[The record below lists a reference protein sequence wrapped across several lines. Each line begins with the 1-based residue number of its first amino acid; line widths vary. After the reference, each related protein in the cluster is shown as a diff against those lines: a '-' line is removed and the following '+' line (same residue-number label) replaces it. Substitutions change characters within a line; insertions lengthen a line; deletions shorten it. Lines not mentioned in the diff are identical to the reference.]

1 MKRWIL
7 VGIALMLGALALP
20 VLGGAQGGGEG
31 GAWGR
36 QEHGMGPRFM
46 ALLENDRVRTAL
58 GLTDQ
63 QAERLRQI
71 ALDTEKFTVKTR
83 AEVAVR
89 GMDLRELLRA
99 DKPEREAVMKKVQE
113 ISDLRGQIMK
123 QHMEALLA
131 TKTVLTPEQQRKM
144 RAFLE
149 HRGGP
154 GAGRERFR
162 SHSPQAPEGP
172 PEPPAQAPGEPPVQ

>member
-20 VLGGAQGGGEG
+20 VLGGAQGEEGG

-36 QEHGMGPRFM
+36 QEHRMGPRLLAM
-46 ALLENDRVRTAL
+46 LENDRVKTAL

-63 QAERLRQI
+63 QADRLRQI
-71 ALDTEKFTVKTR
+71 AVDTEKSTVMTR
-83 AEVAVR
+83 AEITVR
-89 GMDLRELLRA
+89 SMELRELLRA

-123 QHMEALLA
+123 QHIESLLA

-144 RAFLE
+144 RPFLE
-149 HRGGP
+149 HRGRP

-162 SHSPQAPEGP
+162 SHSPQAEGP
-172 PEPPAQAPGEPPVQ
+172 PEAPAHIPGEPPVQ

>member
-1 MKRWIL
+1 MKRWAL
-7 VGIALMLGALALP
+7 AGIALTLGALALP
-20 VLGGAQGGGEG
+20 VLGRAQGEEQGGWG
-31 GAWGR
+31 GR
-36 QEHGMGPRFM
+36 QEYGMGPRFM
-46 ALLENDRVRTAL
+46 AMLENDRVRTAL

-89 GMDLRELLRA
+89 SMDLRELLRA

-123 QHMEALLA
+123 QHMESLLA

-144 RAFLE
+144 RAMLE

-162 SHSPQAPEGP
+162 SHSPQAPAGP
-172 PEPPAQAPGEPPVQ
+172 PEPPAHTPEATPVQ